1 MNIREIQDRLISAE
15 TTIRELSEG
24 RVGPAPLRAQQL
36 PYVHS
41 EADMRNWGHRRGDK
55 RSSDPKAD
63 ACRLLK
69 EDEEAYSIFR
79 QEFWELFDTGPTPEE
94 VSTAYAVREWVMLVD
109 DPGERRALW
118 AWVIAMAG
126 GRKFARWCKTVE
138 HIAVMT
144 GRRRKNRAINK
155 IMMQL
160 SGKCDLHDEIGP
172 KGVLPVTP
180 EIGDVSPTLATDA
193 QGQETGLTSWADDD
207 AFQPIYYT
215 PIGRGSEVEVDGD
228 FTWAKRRNERR
239 RQREAAK
246 RKKEAA

>member
-36 PYVHS
+36 PYVHTRK
-41 EADMRNWGHRRGDK
+41 DRNGWGK
-55 RSSDPKAD
+55 RPGEKDQ
-63 ACRLLK
+63 LLK
-69 EDEEAYSIFR
+69 EDSDAHSIYR
-79 QEFWELFDTGPTPEE
+79 REFWEQFEPDPTPEE
-94 VSTAYAVREWVMLVD
+94 ISIANQVKDWVMLVD
-109 DPGERRALW
+109 DEAERRSLQ
-118 AWVIAMAG
+118 AWVRAMAG
-126 GRKFARWCKTVE
+126 GKSFARWCKTVE

-160 SGKCDLHDEIGP
+160 SGKTDLHDEIGP

-180 EIGDVSPTLATDA
+180 EIGDVSATLASDA